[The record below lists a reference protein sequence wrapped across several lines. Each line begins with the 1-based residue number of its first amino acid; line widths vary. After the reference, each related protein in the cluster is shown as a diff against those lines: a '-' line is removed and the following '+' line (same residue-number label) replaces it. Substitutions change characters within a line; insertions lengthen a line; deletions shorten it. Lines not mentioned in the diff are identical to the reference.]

1 MAPHPLEPRRRFL
14 SARDGLR
21 LAALDWAGPADAT
34 PLLCLSGI
42 SRSGIDFL
50 HVAEHFAGTRRI
62 VALDYAGHGESA
74 RAASP
79 GRYAPQLAVGDVL
92 DAMAALGLHRVAL
105 LGTSFG
111 GILGMAIG
119 TMRPGVLAGLAL
131 NDTGPVLQQGGLTS
145 IGDIIG
151 RDPGFGTL
159 DQAMD
164 FLKARLPPLGIPE
177 SGWAD
182 VAERTYARGADGR
195 WHPRWDIRIAGILPK
210 DGSAAPDL
218 WPFFRAIPAI
228 PTLLVWGQESTVLSA
243 GTVRQ
248 MRLERPE
255 MALCSLP
262 GIGHAPG
269 LGEPAALAAIGRWLA
284 QMP

>member
-1 MAPHPLEPRRRFL
+1 MTGPRRRFV

-21 LAALDWAGPADAT
+21 LAALDWAGPAQAT

-42 SRSGIDFL
+42 SRSGLDFI
-50 HVAEHFAGTRRI
+50 HVAEHLAGTRRI
-62 VALDYAGHGESA
+62 VALDYAGHGESG

-79 GRYAPQLAVGDVL
+79 GRYAPQAAVGDVL

-111 GILGMAIG
+111 GILGMVLG

-131 NDTGPVLQQGGLTS
+131 NDTGPVLQQGGLDA
-145 IGDIIG
+145 IGEIIG
-151 RDPGFGTL
+151 RDPGF
-159 DQAMD
+159 DSPEEAVA
-164 FLKARLPPLGIPE
+164 FLKARLPPLGITGDGWPE
-177 SGWAD
+177 VAD
-182 VAERTYARGADGR
+182 RTYKRGEDGR
-195 WHPRWDIRIAGILPK
+195 WHPRWDIRIVEILPK

-218 WPFFRAIPAI
+218 WPFFRAVPPIPS
-228 PTLLVWGQESTVLSA
+228 LLVWGQESTVLSA
-243 GTVRQ
+243 RTVRA
-248 MRLERPE
+248 MRAARPE

-269 LGEPAALAAIGRWLA
+269 LGEPAALAAIGRWLD